1 MARYTGST
9 VIPIRDLNQTR
20 RTPVV
25 TWALIAVNVLV
36 FVATLSLGSAGSEGV
51 VMRFGVIPDVIVNG
65 NWAAPRAEGGALGS
79 WVTPFTSMFLHGG
92 LLHIGS
98 NMLFLHV
105 FGDNVEDVL
114 GRARFLLFYTI
125 CGVGAVVGQIMIDPS
140 SMVPMIGASGAI
152 SGVLAGYVTL
162 FPHARVVTL
171 IPIFIF
177 IHFMEVPAGVFI
189 VLWFLLQLVQ
199 GYLSLGMIAEGGGGV
214 AWFAHIGGFLAGL
227 VCIRLMYDKRP
238 TARRRRRAR

>member
-1 MARYTGST
+1 M
-9 VIPIRDLNQTR
+9 IPIRDLNQTR
-20 RTPVV
+20 RTPIV
-25 TWALIAVNVLV
+25 TWSLIAANVLI
-36 FVATLSLGSAGSEGV
+36 FVVSLSLGSRGAEEV
-51 VMRFGVIPDVIVNG
+51 VMRFGVIPDVLVHG
-65 NWAAPRAEGGALGS
+65 NWAAPRSAGGSLGS
-79 WVTPFTSMFLHGG
+79 WVTPVTSMFLHGG
-92 LLHIGS
+92 ILHLGS

-114 GRARFLLFYTI
+114 GRGRFVWFYLL
-125 CGVGAVVGQIMIDPS
+125 CGLGAVVGQVLVDPS

-177 IHFMEVPAGVFI
+177 IHFMEVPAGIFI
-189 VLWFLLQLVQ
+189 VLWFILQLVQ

-227 VCIRLMYDKRP
+227 VAIRLFYRKRP
-238 TARRRRRAR
+238 KARRRRAR